1 MGFWMGLAMGVAAGV
16 ALIVAFAR
24 CENSRA
30 ARRRQLVTKRLPP
43 PTPLL
48 LPRISSICETRVEQ
62 RGVGAEVAP
71 SPYVPFAV
79 GSLSCCLR

>member
-30 ARRRQLVTKRLPP
+30 ARRRQLVIKRPP
-43 PTPLL
+43 PPAPLF
-48 LPRISSICETRVEQ
+48 LPRFAICAIRVEQ
-62 RGVGAEVAP
+62 RGVGAEVGP
-71 SPYVPFAV
+71 HPYVPFAV